1 MDDVRNRLDQDLKTA
16 ISRLGHLTGAAAIE
30 ERPWT
35 IRDRGPSADEVDGLQ
50 ANESREVGLATREL
64 LMERVNRLSA
74 ALDRMSEGAYGTCLE
89 CGDAISAT
97 RLHAM
102 PEVQTCVRCQTG
114 IERAGRHLDWSRT
127 QRVRRQRRR
136 GDGGNE
142 PGVCLR
148 AIPSERRRPRCT
160 GSRDS
165 ESRGQLLSMS
175 VRRGSLAAAMRSPT
189 SKEEHA

>member
-114 IERAGRHLDWSRT
+114 IEGAGRHLDWSGRSVFDASGDEAMVAT
-127 QRVRRQRRR
+127 NQASSYAPYRPSEDDRDARV
-136 GDGGNE
+136 
-142 PGVCLR
+142 PGTLR
-148 AIPSERRRPRCT
+148 A
-160 GSRDS
+160 
-165 ESRGQLLSMS
+165 
-175 VRRGSLAAAMRSPT
+175 AASF
-189 SKEEHA
+189 